1 MNVVFYSLYH
11 NSALF
16 YAVQFYL
23 FRYSITS
30 QNPVGRYW
38 GRVSAKEPFVSVDY
52 GANDEV
58 LAVSKEGVVYSRVG
72 MQPNTVGNSWKQIA
86 SNFKSI
92 TASFYGYWL
101 LDRTNSIFFSP
112 YVPSKTVFPRL
123 TVNRVNGKFRKVTAG
138 FGGNVWALDMD
149 YNLFQRLNVHTL
161 SPSGTGWKQ
170 VLGLKL
176 YDISAGYDAVY
187 GVMSSGRIVK
197 LTGKIRIVLYLMLSD
212 CARLVVIY

>member
-1 MNVVFYSLYH
+1 MSANGKLVSL
-11 NSALF
+11 
-16 YAVQFYL
+16 
-23 FRYSITS
+23 
-30 QNPVGRYW
+30 
-38 GRVSAKEPFVSVDY
+38 DY

-58 LAVSKEGVVYSRVG
+58 LAVTEESVVYSRIG
-72 MQPNTVGNSWKQIA
+72 MQRNTPGSSWKKIA

-101 LDRTNSIFFSP
+101 IDKTNSIFFSP
-112 YVPSKTVFPRL
+112 YVPSESVFPRL

-149 YNLFQRLNVHTL
+149 YNLLQRLNVHTL

-170 VLGLKL
+170 VKGLKL

-197 LTGKIRIVLYLMLSD
+197 FDGKISNRFIHVRFQKLGSVFLQFTKVIV
-212 CARLVVIY
+212 IIKN